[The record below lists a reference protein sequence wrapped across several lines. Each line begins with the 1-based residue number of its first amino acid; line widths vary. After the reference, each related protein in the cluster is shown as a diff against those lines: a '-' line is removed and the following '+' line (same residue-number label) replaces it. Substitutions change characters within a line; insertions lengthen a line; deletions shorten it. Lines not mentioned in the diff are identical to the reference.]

1 MPGNEKR
8 GRKQMK
14 FSFVIPT
21 FNNKALLRQTLEA
34 LNHQV
39 GFGRDDYEVI
49 VADDGS
55 TDRTGEF
62 IQGCGRNY
70 DLRYLYLERNEESSR
85 SRTRNAGWRR
95 ATGVIIVFIDSD
107 IVVKED
113 YLQELS
119 RCFSLNGTIM
129 VTGPR
134 LMLDQPVTL
143 EEVANKRIFKKY
155 YFEPT
160 RYERLEYRHFLY
172 AIASYNA
179 NAILL
184 PWTQVYGCNL
194 AVPKISLEE
203 VGGFDE
209 NFQEWGLEDLELG
222 YSLYQKGVKLV
233 YNSKLETLHQYHGE
247 RNDLVI
253 ATDKLE
259 GYAKNVAYFVGKH
272 PQALR
277 MPPKIAL
284 KYLAGD
290 LDIGKLRSFDI
301 HPEVPDVAVDFQDG
315 AKLAEVKEQILE
327 LLRSGTVKITVFDYV
342 EHTDLDIWI
351 QLLDFGKNP
360 VRYFPMSRQIDVVA
374 MARYIDAERARQ
386 RRLFRLGEVS

>member
-1 MPGNEKR
+1 
-8 GRKQMK
+8 MK

-62 IQGCGRNY
+62 IQASGRNY
-70 DLRYLYLERNEESSR
+70 NLCYLYLERNAESSR

-95 ATGVIIVFIDSD
+95 ATGAIIVFIDSD

-113 YLQELS
+113 YLQELN

-134 LMLDQPVTL
+134 LMLDQPVSL
-143 EEVANKRIFKKY
+143 EEVANRQIFKKY
-155 YFEPT
+155 YFEKT
-160 RYERLEYRHFLY
+160 RYERLEYRYFFY

-179 NAILL
+179 NAIRL
-184 PWTQVYGCNL
+184 PWTQIYGCNL
-194 AVPKISLEE
+194 VAPKTFLEQ

-253 ATDKLE
+253 TADKLA
-259 GYAKNVAYFVGKH
+259 GYAKNVAYFVAKH

-277 MPPKIAL
+277 MSPKIAF

-290 LDIGKLRSFDI
+290 FEAGKI
-301 HPEVPDVAVDFQDG
+301 HPFDLHPESRDLVIKFKDG
-315 AKLAEVKEQILE
+315 TQLARVKEQILE
-327 LLRSGTVKITVFDYV
+327 LLRSGEVKITVFDYV
-342 EHTDLDIWI
+342 EDTDLDIWI
-351 QLLDFGKNP
+351 QLLDPGKNP
-360 VRYFPMSRQIDVVA
+360 VRYFPMSRQIDVAA

-386 RRLFRLGEVS
+386 RRLSCPGAVS